1 MINPSNFLNPPS
13 VQVFQEL
20 FRFLSEKEYRLMY
33 IQSLTNGYG
42 LIHVLR
48 TFLQTA
54 SFPTNQ
60 LLNLFAINKKIPI
73 SECKSVFSKDLYY
86 KLLDKSVLTE
96 ENEKIYSSFQIIPV
110 NYQFYLILP
119 YRTFLEPSVYIGA
132 DSLSFNRLLDF
143 SRMNLPKKVLD
154 VATGSGYQL
163 FSLPWQ
169 SPDIS
174 MVGLDINNNAVNVA
188 KLNSLANKTSWI
200 NFENKDIANYKDQE
214 ELKQRYTN
222 EFDLII
228 GNPPIIPTPDSL
240 STRASNKLHVDGG
253 VDGLKVI
260 KSFLPTVSYLLKS
273 GGEAQFIL
281 SSLGT
286 DKIPQVLPI
295 LKDLFTELDL
305 SGRLIGVKKIP
316 VELDSL
322 YRGHKS
328 NNEYQ
333 SWMSFYSENL
343 ASTWYRL
350 ILRIQ
355 NKKPFNFEYVESYR
369 TDFSLK
375 LSDKIL
381 KKQVLSKIEYSLV
394 KIFPKIRDYSELE
407 IMTNKL
413 KEFIKSNDQLIHEL
427 SIIDFSKLIFQNFSN
442 IFITE
447 GNATRFWGL
456 CIRNDW
462 EAKFL
467 ERVKW

>member
-86 KLLDKSVLTE
+86 NLLDKSVLTE

-110 NYQFYLILP
+110 NYQFYLILH
-119 YRTFLEPSVYIGA
+119 
-132 DSLSFNRLLDF
+132 
-143 SRMNLPKKVLD
+143 LPKKVLD

-222 EFDLII
+222 KFDLII